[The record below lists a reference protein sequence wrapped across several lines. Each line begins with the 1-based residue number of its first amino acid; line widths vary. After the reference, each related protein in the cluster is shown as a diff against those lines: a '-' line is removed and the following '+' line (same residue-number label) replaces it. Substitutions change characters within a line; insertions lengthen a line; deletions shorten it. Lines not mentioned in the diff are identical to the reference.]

1 MQNIMKKTAAGALMG
16 GTLLFTGGMGLAQ
29 AAPPV
34 NNIQDGLVNVGIGNV
49 TVLRNVNVEVAAAV
63 AAAVCPSVDAAAAVL
78 GSITAVDQ
86 GGETF
91 NCDTTA
97 ENGPLTITQNGP
109 ANSPNAGNAPGQQRG

>member
-1 MQNIMKKTAAGALMG
+1 MQNIMKKTAATAVMG
-16 GTLLFTGGMGLAQ
+16 GALLFTGMGVAQ
-29 AAPPV
+29 AEPPV
-34 NNIQDGLVNVGIGNV
+34 TNVQDGLVNVGIGNV

-63 AAAVCPSVDAAAAVL
+63 AAAVCPSVDATAAVL
-78 GSITAVDQ
+78 GTVQAVDQ

-91 NCDTTA
+91 NCDTAA

>member
-1 MQNIMKKTAAGALMG
+1 MQNVMKKTAATAVMG
-16 GTLLFTGGMGLAQ
+16 GALLFTGMGVAQ

-34 NNIQDGLVNVGIGNV
+34 DNVQDGLVNVGIGNV

-63 AAAVCPSVDAAAAVL
+63 AAAVCPSVDVAAAVL
-78 GSITAVDQ
+78 GTVQAVDQ

>member
-1 MQNIMKKTAAGALMG
+1 MTSMMKRAAAGAVIGGSLM
-16 GTLLFTGGMGLAQ
+16 FTGMGVAQ

>member
-1 MQNIMKKTAAGALMG
+1 MASMVKKAAAGAVIG
-16 GTLLFTGGMGLAQ
+16 GSLLFTGMGVAQ

-34 NNIQDGLVNVGIGNV
+34 TNIGDGLVNVGVGNV
-49 TVLRNVNVEVAAAV
+49 TVLRNVDVQVAAAV
-63 AAAVCPSVDAAAAVL
+63 AAAVCPSVNATAAVL
-78 GSITAVDQ
+78 GDINAVDQ
-86 GGETF
+86 GGQTF